1 MFHEFGSINYEK
13 KAKTIK
19 VRVVMSTGIKFNLK
33 MVDFIK
39 YNQTY
44 KGEMGEIL
52 KVKQWKQ

>member
-1 MFHEFGSINYEK
+1 MKK